1 MEIYILE
8 ERHTTMYM
16 PVKYFRTLPS
26 AAVAWALRCEEV
38 EGQGFAVD
46 KEMSRTDKKDP
57 SLLMIA
63 RSGREIWRVR
73 KVQTED

>member
-16 PVKYFRTLPS
+16 PVKYFRTLKS
-26 AAVAWALRCEEV
+26 ATTAWKFKCEEV
-38 EGQGFAVD
+38 EGQGFAVN
-46 KEMSRTDKKDP
+46 KEMSRTDKQDP

-73 KVQTED
+73 KVQVEE